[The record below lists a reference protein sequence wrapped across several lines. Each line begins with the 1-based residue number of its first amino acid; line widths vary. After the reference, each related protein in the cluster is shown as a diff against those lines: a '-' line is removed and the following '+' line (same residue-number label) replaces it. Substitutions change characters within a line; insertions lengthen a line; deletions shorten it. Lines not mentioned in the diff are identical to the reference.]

1 MLDWAPGGEKLWLIA
16 REHGTSDA
24 NPVDENRLALLHSL
38 GVHPSDIL
46 SAERVIIVEGPSD
59 EDILGVWFPDLLRN
73 PRIAVLQG
81 EGGDNARHASR
92 FAEWLAGTDRLGL
105 GKVLYIRDRD
115 ELAPSIVEKLA
126 KSPTVHI
133 LARRELENYLLNI
146 EALAS
151 AFAQ

>member
-92 FAEWLAGTDRLGL
+92 FAEWLAGTGWLGL
-105 GKVLYIRDRD
+105 GKSCTYVIVTSWRHLSSRSLPNRQQ
-115 ELAPSIVEKLA
+115 SISLPA
-126 KSPTVHI
+126 
-133 LARRELENYLLNI
+133 
-146 EALAS
+146 AS
-151 AFAQ
+151 